1 MSEKMR
7 TYAIG
12 SAAAVGVGLALW
24 TCFYRKPKKMTRG
37 EALYRV
43 EFCESV
49 FHDPSTQ
56 GLDASVVAG
65 NFNLKEVDVG
75 LVKAAVKV
83 VGHLSDPL
91 GGLSMPAA
99 TLLVETCGSYSAIA
113 AGLYPGVTTDL
124 TVEYFSSAKAGATV
138 TVEGKLMKGG
148 RNLAWAETSVRD
160 AAGNLLVLGR
170 QTLFVG
176 GRIAQAYAFV
186 TGLPNFVRV
195 PLMKQVFSKNKR
207 KTKGTFD
214 TSTDLAALPESA
226 VLDYYRNYAKS
237 ENFDFIGYDKN
248 FTGGGLL
255 LTSVLLP
262 CKIYMGV
269 RDKLLRGHGDGA
281 DCVAVLLS
289 SISAEGSIYDIKVM
303 IPNAS
308 RVPQDGVSMPAP
320 FPRQV
325 PTTMRNYAT
334 MMHGAASA
342 ALVDNLATAGL
353 VRAGFRAGATA
364 NLNICFLSG
373 ASSKAKL
380 VAETKVLHRGK
391 HLAHAEVMIRCVPS
405 PPGPFHAVDSHVS
418 IIAECSVDQ

>member
-248 FTGGGLL
+248 FTGG
-255 LTSVLLP
+255 
-262 CKIYMGV
+262 
-269 RDKLLRGHGDGA
+269 
-281 DCVAVLLS
+281 VLLS
-289 SISAEGSIYDIKVM
+289 SISAEGSIYDIK
-303 IPNAS
+303 
-308 RVPQDGVSMPAP
+308 
-320 FPRQV
+320 V

-391 HLAHAEVMIRCVPS
+391 HLAHAEVMIRCARTKRLHYK
-405 PPGPFHAVDSHVS
+405 GIVS
-418 IIAECSVDQ
+418 KYAI